1 MSLSRSD
8 TSVLGRW
15 WWTVDRWTLLAV
27 GTLIGFGYV
36 MMLAASP
43 AVAERLHQSRDVF
56 ILKQV
61 VFLALAGL
69 VVVAVS
75 LLSPRGVRRLALL
88 GCLAALA
95 LTAAT
100 LVMGVEIK
108 GARRW
113 ISVPGMTVQ
122 PSEFLKPCFAVV
134 AAWLLSEGQRVPR
147 LRGNSA
153 SETMPR
159 KWLRHFAGFARPNA
173 RKPLGFAGFPG
184 MILASGMLALI
195 ALLLKSQPDMGML
208 AVVAAVF
215 FIQLFIGGLNLLLVG
230 VAAGGLVAAGIGAY
244 TFFPHVRSRI
254 TRFMDPA
261 SGDSYQV
268 NTALEAFG
276 NGGLLGRG
284 PGEGRVKDV
293 LPDAHADFVFAVVGE
308 EFGMIICLVLLCLF
322 GFIVLRGLLRM
333 LAEQDLFIV
342 LASCGLVTSFGLQ
355 AFVNMGSALHL
366 IPTKGMTLPF
376 VSYGGSS
383 VLAVA
388 LGIGMLLALTRRRA
402 RAEPVWER
410 SA

>member
-1 MSLSRSD
+1 MALSRSD
-8 TSVLGRW
+8 NSVLGRW

-27 GTLIGFGYV
+27 GTLIGFGYI

-43 AVAERLHQSRDVF
+43 AVAERIHQSRDVF

-69 VVVAVS
+69 SVVGVS

-88 GCLAALA
+88 GCLAAIG

-100 LVMGVEIK
+100 LIVGVEIK

-134 AAWLLSEGQRVPR
+134 TAWLLSEGQRR
-147 LRGNSA
+147 
-153 SETMPR
+153 
-159 KWLRHFAGFARPNA
+159 RH
-173 RKPLGFAGFPG
+173 FPG
-184 MILASGMLALI
+184 MLLAGAVFAGI

-215 FIQLFIGGLNLLLVG
+215 FTQLFVGGLNLPLVG
-230 VAAGGLVAAGIGAY
+230 VGAGGLVAAAGAAY
-244 TFFPHVRSRI
+244 AFFPHVRSRV
-254 TRFMDPA
+254 TRFLDPA
-261 SGDSYQV
+261 TGDSYQV

-308 EFGMIICLVLLCLF
+308 EFGMVVCMVLLALF
-322 GFIVLRGLLRM
+322 GFIVLRGLLRL

-402 RAEPVWER
+402 RSEPVW
-410 SA
+410 STAS

>member
-27 GTLIGFGYV
+27 ATLIGFGYV

-43 AVAERLHQSRDVF
+43 AVAERIHQSRDMF

-69 VVVAVS
+69 IVIGVS
-75 LLSPRGVRRLALL
+75 LLSPKGVRRLALL

-134 AAWLLSEGQRVPR
+134 AAWLLSEGQRV
-147 LRGNSA
+147 
-153 SETMPR
+153 
-159 KWLRHFAGFARPNA
+159 RH
-173 RKPLGFAGFPG
+173 FPG
-184 MILASGMLALI
+184 MLLAGGVFALI
-195 ALLLKSQPDMGML
+195 AVLLKSQPDMGML

-215 FIQLFIGGLNLLLVG
+215 FTQLFIGGLNLLLVG
-230 VAAGGLVAAGIGAY
+230 VAAGGLFAAAAGAY

-308 EFGMIICLVLLCLF
+308 EFGLVICLVVLFLF
-322 GFIVLRGLLRM
+322 GFIVLRGLLRL

-355 AFVNMGSALHL
+355 AFVNMASSLHL

-388 LGIGMLLALTRRRA
+388 LSIGMLLALTRRRT
-402 RAEPVWER
+402 RAEPVWDH
-410 SA
+410 AT